1 MGSYW
6 SQEEIKELSNDV
18 YTLQDE
24 EEERRIIDDYM
35 DKEINNKNFWYW
47 GFIDDLITNKMLEHN
62 KDDLPNK
69 ERTEA

>member
-6 SQEEIKELSNDV
+6 SMEEINNDV

-24 EEERRIIDDYM
+24 QEERTIIDNYM

-47 GFIDDLITNKMLEHN
+47 GFIDDLITKKMLDN
-62 KDDLPNK
+62 IKDEDP
-69 ERTEA
+69 